1 MKNYIKISFFILV
14 FININLLAISQDSL
28 SKVYDSETIYRYGNK
43 FMKGNER
50 ITDRNMEL
58 EFNTQS
64 TKELYKKSKSRLF
77 LSKLFTL
84 ASLGVTTTS
93 IFTPTNTSGSIKFA
107 LGTGFLALFG
117 IYFHTQSSKYL
128 DKAIWQRNR
137 EILFNTPH

>member
-1 MKNYIKISFFILV
+1 MNNYFKFLCSILFLISS
-14 FININLLAISQDSL
+14 NLFAQSHDSL
-28 SKVYDSETIYRYGNK
+28 AKVYDSETIYRYGNN
-43 FMKGNER
+43 FIKGNER
-50 ITDRNMEL
+50 ITYRNMEL
-58 EFNTQS
+58 EFNTPS

-107 LGTGFLALFG
+107 LGTGILALVG
-117 IYFHTQSSKYL
+117 IYYHTQSSKYL

-137 EILFNTPH
+137 EILFPTSH